1 MEKLDQRTVL
11 SVAEYE
17 QIFYEEVNLDLHGNQ
32 VFEPNFKQTYALT
45 EINEHQRIYQKVEK

>member
-1 MEKLDQRTVL
+1 M
-11 SVAEYE
+11 AEYE
-17 QIFYEEVNLDLHGNQ
+17 QMFYEEVDLDLHGNQ